1 MLDWNQP
8 AIDFYL
14 SIGAQPQGEWVRYRM
29 EGEALTHFAAHGRRC
44 RHNSRW
50 GGSLP
55 NCGDVNS
62 LLRVVQIRIMRVC
75 GRRE

>member
-29 EGEALTHFAAHGRRC
+29 EGEALTHFAAHGGAAGIIAVGEAA
-44 RHNSRW
+44 S
-50 GGSLP
+50 P
-55 NCGDVNS
+55 T
-62 LLRVVQIRIMRVC
+62 VVM
-75 GRRE
+75 